1 MKKIK
6 SYIFAILAV
15 VLFLPFGAKAQEQK
29 TIEFFWAEGCPHCQ
43 DERVFLDEY
52 LSGKP
57 EITLKSYEVSK
68 DKEGRERLSEIG
80 KKLGADI
87 SGVPFT
93 VVGNQ
98 YVSGFLKGTTENKI
112 KAMIENPGQSI
123 QANDAVCALDVPC
136 EDGESSVKFTLPYFG
151 TLDSAN
157 FSLPALSVILGF
169 VDGFNPCAMWV
180 LIFLISVLLGMNDR
194 KRMWLLGSVFIFASS
209 LVYFLFMA
217 AWLNF
222 FLFIG
227 LVAAVRI
234 VIGLLSLGVGAYNL
248 KEFATEKEAVCK
260 VTKSDKRRKIF
271 DRIKDVIH
279 KRSLILAMLGII
291 ALAFAVNLV
300 ELICSAGLPAIY
312 TQILTLSDLPT
323 WKYYAYILV
332 YIFFFMLDDL
342 VVFFIAMKTLQL
354 TGLTTKYTRASK
366 LIGGI
371 IMLILGIL
379 LLLKPQWLMFG

>member
-1 MKKIK
+1 MNKIK
-6 SYIFAILAV
+6 YLIFAILAV
-15 VLFLPFGAKAQEQK
+15 ALFLPFDAKAQEQK
-29 TIEFFWAEGCPHCQ
+29 TIEFFWAQGCPHCQ
-43 DERVFLDEY
+43 DERVFLNEY
-52 LSGKP
+52 LSDKP

-93 VVGNQ
+93 VAGDQ
-98 YVSGFLKGTTENKI
+98 YVSGFLKGTSEDKI
-112 KAMIENPGQSI
+112 KAMIENPGQANSG
-123 QANDAVCALDVPC
+123 NDAVCALDVPC
-136 EDGESSVKFTLPYFG
+136 EEESSVRFTLPIFG

-157 FSLPALSVILGF
+157 FSLPALSIILGF

-194 KRMWLLGSVFIFASS
+194 NRMWLLGSVFIFASS

-234 VIGLLSLGVGAYNL
+234 VIGLLSLGVGTYNL

-260 VTKSDKRRKIF
+260 VTNSSKRRKIF
-271 DRIKDVIH
+271 DRIKEVIH
-279 KRSLILAMLGII
+279 KKSLILAMVGII

-323 WKYYAYILV
+323 WKYYSYILV

-371 IMLILGIL
+371 IMLVLGLL